1 MSHRFRTYEVVR
13 FSSADPEF
21 APVNGLE
28 GYVAG
33 RADADDDA
41 LLVHFYDIEESWM
54 VPAAFCEPLGRIDE
68 DLRTHFEWAGRRI
81 AEENGGRLVPPPPW
95 RKPIAGKTVLFQ
107 SIGQSGAEV
116 YRIGE
121 TLFLKSEPIGPL
133 AELPGEVERLRWL
146 GDTGIPC
153 PEVVDEITWE
163 NRHWLLM
170 SAIPGRDLA
179 QSYDVGPVNACE
191 MVAQA
196 LRTLH
201 VLDIETCPF
210 DHRADHRIA
219 AARRRLD
226 AGLYDGPEF
235 DHGPASYAMLWS
247 TRPAHEDLV
256 VTHGDA
262 CLPNFIARDGLLTG
276 LVDCGRLGVADR
288 YQDLALAAR
297 SIARNHGRAFVPA
310 FFSAYGIDEPDE
322 QKLAWYAL
330 LDEFF

>member
-1 MSHRFRTYEVVR
+1 MSRRFRTYEVVR
-13 FSSADPEF
+13 FSSADREF
-21 APVNGLE
+21 AEIDGLK
-28 GYVAG
+28 GYVA
-33 RADADDDA
+33 ASSDADDDA
-41 LLVHFYDIEESWM
+41 VLVHFYDIDRSWV
-54 VPAAFCEPLGRIDE
+54 VPAEFCESLGRFDDE
-68 DLRTHFEWAGRRI
+68 VRTHFEWAGRRI
-81 AEENGGRLVPPPPW
+81 AEENGSRLVAPPPW
-95 RKPIAGKTVLFQ
+95 RKPISGKTVLFQ
-107 SIGQSGAEV
+107 SIGESGAEV
-116 YRIGE
+116 YRIGD

-153 PEVVDEITWE
+153 PEVVDEISWE
-163 NRHWLLM
+163 GRHWLLM
-170 SAIPGRDLA
+170 SAVPGHDLA
-179 QSYDVGPVNACE
+179 QSYDLGPINTCE

-201 VLDIETCPF
+201 VLDIDACPF
-210 DHRADHRIA
+210 DHRAEHRIS

-226 AGLYDGPEF
+226 AGHYDGPEP
-235 DHGPASYAMLWS
+235 DAGPANYAMLWS

-262 CLPNFIARDGLLTG
+262 CLPNFIARDGQFTG
-276 LVDCGRLGVADR
+276 MIDCGRLGVADR

-322 QKLAWYAL
+322 QKLAWYTL

>member
-1 MSHRFRTYEVVR
+1 MSRFAFFEVVR
-13 FSSADPEF
+13 CVTDDPEF
-21 APVNGLE
+21 AEVAGLE
-28 GYVAG
+28 GYVAAKG
-33 RADADDDA
+33 DADDDGVA
-41 LLVHFYDIEESWM
+41 VYFYAIERVWE
-54 VPAAFCEPLGRIDE
+54 VPDSILISLGRIDE
-68 DLRTHFEWAGRRI
+68 EELAHSAWAHRRI
-81 AEENGGRLVPPPPW
+81 AEDNGSSLVAPPPW

-107 SIGQSGAEV
+107 SIGHSGAEV
-116 YRIGE
+116 YRIGD
-121 TLFLKSEPIGPL
+121 TLFLKSEPVGAL

-153 PEVVDEITWE
+153 PEVVDEITWDG
-163 NRHWLLM
+163 RHWLLM
-170 SAIPGRDLA
+170 SAVPGRDLA
-179 QSYDVGPVNACE
+179 QSYDLGPINTCE

-196 LRTLH
+196 LKTLH

-210 DHRADHRIA
+210 DHSAEHRIA

-226 AGLYDGPEF
+226 AGHYDGDEP
-235 DHGPASYAMLWS
+235 DAGPANYAMLWS

-262 CLPNFIARDGLLTG
+262 KLPNFVARDGQFTG
-276 LVDCGRLGVADR
+276 LIDCGRLGIADR